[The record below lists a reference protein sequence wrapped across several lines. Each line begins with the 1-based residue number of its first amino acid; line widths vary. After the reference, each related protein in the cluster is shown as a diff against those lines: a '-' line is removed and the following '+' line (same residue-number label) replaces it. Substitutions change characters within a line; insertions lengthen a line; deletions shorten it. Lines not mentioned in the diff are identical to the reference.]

1 MAKPKRESV
10 RQEMLALLRR
20 NRDGR
25 LTPEQWIAM
34 TTEPLVTVLLLLSP
48 VILIIGFRLPL
59 LATRGVLIALILLLA
74 LGAML
79 LLRARRYA
87 RAHLNSGVLYA
98 AEQPLVRRLLGQSA
112 VFYDDAGS
120 VYKFSHW
127 LAPRVPLIPNHPYR
141 VYYLRD
147 ADNTILCSLM
157 SQDDPEFANYQP
169 SRSFEARTARRASVV
184 G

>member
-10 RQEMLALLRR
+10 RQEMLTRLRR

-25 LTPEQWIAM
+25 LTPDQWIAM

-59 LATRGVLIALILLLA
+59 LATRGVLIALVVIVV
-74 LGAML
+74 LGFML
-79 LLRARRYA
+79 LMRARRYA
-87 RAHLNSGVLYA
+87 RANLNSGILYA
-98 AEQPLVRRLLGQSA
+98 AEQPLVRRLLGQAA
-112 VFYDDAGS
+112 VFYDDAGD

-141 VYYLRD
+141 VYYLRE
-147 ADNTILCSLM
+147 ADQTILCSLM
-157 SQDDPEFANYQP
+157 SQDDPEFSQYQP
-169 SRSFEARTARRASVV
+169 TPTFQARTARRASVV